1 MAQTYGYARVSST
14 GQGLYGTSLDNQVE
28 QLKEVGA
35 KLIFKDVYTGTS
47 ESRPQLDALLK
58 IIESG
63 DTLVV
68 TKLDR
73 LGRKTQVILE
83 LVEKLTN
90 RGITVNVLNM
100 GVFNKT
106 PMGQLMLTMLAGIA
120 QFERDMIVERCQAGL
135 QRKYETDPT
144 FRTGP
149 RGSRLDR
156 DKLNKLYP
164 FIESYEL
171 SISDAAKLLGVSY
184 QVVYHQAILRGW
196 MPQDQFEYQ
205 EYCKKREEEQIAE
218 ESASA

>member
-1 MAQTYGYARVSST
+1 MAEVYGYARVSST

-28 QLKEVGA
+28 QLKQVGA
-35 KLIFKDVYTGTS
+35 VKIFKDVYTGTS
-47 ESRPQLDALLK
+47 ESRPQLDALLEV
-58 IIESG
+58 IEDG

-73 LGRKTQVILE
+73 LGRKTQIILE

-90 RGITVNVLNM
+90 KGITVNVLNM

-120 QFERDMIVERCQAGL
+120 QFERDMIVERCQAGI

-144 FRTGP
+144 FRTG
-149 RGSRLDR
+149 RKGVRLDR
-156 DKLNKLYP
+156 EKFDKLYP

-171 SISDAAKLLGVSY
+171 SLTDAAMLLKVSY
-184 QVVYHQAILRGW
+184 NVVYHQAIQRGW
-196 MPQDQFEYQ
+196 MPKDKWEFEQ
-205 EYCKKREEEQIAE
+205 RKKKKEEQAN